1 MWKLSKI
8 SADEA
13 LTSLSSDGKLGLS
26 SMEASLRQKIH
37 GENELPKEEKDH
49 LIVRYLEQFKEPL
62 ILLLLGSSVLSVIV
76 GQYEDAFSIAAAVI
90 IVASVAFYQEY
101 KSEEALEALGN
112 LVPLKATVFRDNGA
126 TVIPASELVPGD
138 IIILHAGD
146 RIPADARII
155 SCVDLQVDESALTG
169 ESEPKQKNV
178 DSIMDVTESS
188 DASVFN
194 NAVFMGTLVVGG
206 HARCLVGAIGIEA
219 EFGKT
224 FKEMQEVET
233 KRTPLQVKMDELG
246 KYLSVVSIGIIVFI
260 GTVGLVQGKT
270 FFSMFNIGVSLAV
283 AAIPEGLPICVTVT
297 LALGVMRMAKKN
309 SIVRK
314 LPAVEALGCA
324 DFICTDKTGTLTM
337 NQMDVATFFVPAFD
351 DKVSMQGK
359 NHKAYGSGQSASGL
373 DAIVSLPCVQI
384 LFEGAALCNNAHVE
398 DNARAGQPTEIG
410 LLVAVQKLGVADRR
424 PHYTKIKEIP
434 FSSETKIME
443 IVYRTNKNE
452 EAVYSKGALEV
463 VLPRCSHY
471 YSLQGEQLAL
481 DDSTLEKVNHYASEM
496 ARDGLRVLALSF
508 STANGATILS
518 GVIGMADPP
527 RPTVLDSVHKMKDS
541 GARVMMITGD
551 SETTAVAIAKMTG
564 IYDPAHPSRIVS
576 GREIEELYKSGE
588 HNLSSI
594 IEEVSVCYRSAP
606 RHKLFIVRALQSRG
620 HVVAMT
626 GDGVNDAPALKCA
639 DIGVAMGSGTDVAK
653 EASDMIV
660 LDNDFSTI
668 VSAIEEGKSIF
679 FNIKNFITFQLS
691 TSIAALSLVAVNNL
705 IGRPNPL
712 NPMQILWINIIMDGP
727 LAQSL
732 GVESVDPAVMKR
744 KPRKRGDDV
753 ITKQLL
759 SRVVTSGTFIL
770 LGTLYVFIH
779 ELEDGAVS
787 ARDLTMTFTTF
798 VMFDMFNAWC
808 CRHNVKSPFELPWG
822 TNSSF
827 IAAISFS
834 LVGQLMVIYFPPL
847 QNIFRTVSL
856 SFQDICFVIILSSSM
871 LLLDYVR
878 KKFFLT
884 TFAEISESFQDF
896 ATNKKKSDK
905 SIKNLVY
912 NV

>member
-1 MWKLSKI
+1 
-8 SADEA
+8 
-13 LTSLSSDGKLGLS
+13 
-26 SMEASLRQKIH
+26 MEASLRQKIH

-49 LIVRYLEQFKEPL
+49 IIVRYLEQFKEPL
-62 ILLLLGSSVLSVIV
+62 ILLLLGSSILSIIV

-101 KSEEALEALGN
+101 KSEEALEALGH

-126 TVIPASELVPGD
+126 VVVPAIELVPGD
-138 IIILHAGD
+138 IIILRAGD

-169 ESEPKQKNV
+169 ESEPKEKNV
-178 DSIMDVTESS
+178 DPIMEITESS
-188 DASVFN
+188 DVSVFN
-194 NAVFMGTLVVGG
+194 NAVFMGTLAVGG
-206 HARCLVGAIGIEA
+206 HARCLVSAIGVET

-246 KYLSVVSIGIIVFI
+246 KYLSIVSVGIIVFI
-260 GTVGLVQGKT
+260 GIVGLAQGKT

-337 NQMDVATFFVPAFD
+337 NQMDVVTFFVPAFD
-351 DKVSMQGK
+351 DKVSMHEK
-359 NHKAYGSGQSASGL
+359 NHNSYGSGSTSGL
-373 DAIVSLPCVQI
+373 DAIVRLPCVQI
-384 LFEGAALCNNAHVE
+384 LLEGAALCNNAHVE
-398 DNARAGQPTEIG
+398 EDKRAGQPTEIG
-410 LLVAVQKLGVADRR
+410 LLLAVQKLGVLDRR
-424 PHYTKIKEIP
+424 SQFSKIKEIP
-434 FSSETKIME
+434 FSSEGKIME

-452 EAVYSKGALEV
+452 EVTYSKGALEV

-471 YSLQGEQLAL
+471 YTLQGEPSPL
-481 DDSTLEKVNHYASEM
+481 DNSTLEKINHYASEM
-496 ARDGLRVLALSF
+496 AREGLRVLAF
-508 STANGATILS
+508 SIAPANGTIIFG

-527 RPTVLDSVHKMKDS
+527 RPNVLDSVHRMKDS

-551 SETTAVAIAKMTG
+551 SEITAVAIAKMTA
-564 IYDPAHPSRIVS
+564 IYDPAHPSRIIS
-576 GREIEELYKSGE
+576 GREIEELFNSGE
-588 HNLSSI
+588 HNLASI
-594 IEEVSVCYRSAP
+594 IEDVSVCYRSAP

-660 LDNDFSTI
+660 IDNDFSTI

-759 SRVVTSGTFIL
+759 SRVVTSGIFIL

-808 CRHNVKSPFELPWG
+808 CRHSVKSPFQLPWN
-822 TNSSF
+822 TNPSF
-827 IAAISFS
+827 VAAASFS
-834 LVGQLMVIYFPPL
+834 ILGQLMVIYFPPL
-847 QNIFRTVSL
+847 QNVFRTVSL
-856 SFQDICFVIILSSSM
+856 SFQDMLFVIILTSSM
-871 LLLDYVR
+871 LVLDYIR
-878 KKFFLT
+878 KKFFLV
-884 TFAEISESFQDF
+884 TFAELVDSPDMAS
-896 ATNKKKSDK
+896 NKKSEKVV
-905 SIKNLVY
+905 KNLVY